1 MRFYKFLLLLFLLT
15 QAPAVFSQS
24 SYALKKKKQALQR
37 EINLLQKNANQA
49 AKNKRLT
56 LSQINALNTKIGL
69 MQDKITVI
77 NSEMKNLDNQITENT
92 HTVQNLKGQLGE
104 LKASYAGMMRFAQRN
119 KNSYDKLM
127 FIFSSGSFN
136 QAYKRIK
143 YLQQFA
149 EYRKKQADYILGKQ
163 KDLKYKI
170 VVLDK
175 SLKEKSNLVHEQEQE
190 KNKLGET
197 KSQQSVILNKYS
209 KQEKQYQQDI
219 ATRKKKQIKL
229 DQQIRAAI
237 ARDIARAKAKALAE
251 EKAAA
256 ARIAAAKAAKLEAAR
271 VAAAK
276 LKAARAA
283 AVKTGNTNGLAA
295 AEKEAAAA
303 TKAADKAAEPTN
315 YLASTPKAAKLS
327 SAFESNRGS
336 LPWPVSSGSIT
347 ERFGRH
353 MEGQASYTNDGV
365 NIETSAGATVR
376 AVFNGTVSIVNNQ
389 YGRYFI
395 LIKHGGYYTVYQNL
409 STVSV
414 SAGDAVTTRQ
424 TIGVVANDEG
434 RPQLQFQIRRGTV
447 PQNPESWISK

>member
-1 MRFYKFLLLLFLLT
+1 MRLYKLFLVLFLFMN
-15 QAPAVFSQS
+15 ASAAFSQS

-37 EINLLQKNANQA
+37 EINLLQKNANLA
-49 AKNKRLT
+49 ARNKRLT
-56 LSQINALNTKIGL
+56 ISQINALNTKIGL

-119 KNSYDKLM
+119 KNSYDKMM
-127 FIFSSGSFN
+127 FIFSSSSFN

-143 YLQQFA
+143 YLQQFG

-170 VVLDK
+170 VILDK
-175 SLKEKSNLVHEQEQE
+175 SLKEKTSLVQEQEQE
-190 KNKLGET
+190 KNKLGES
-197 KSQQSVILNKYS
+197 KSQQSVILNKFS
-209 KQEKQYQQDI
+209 KQEKQYRQDI
-219 ATRKKKQIKL
+219 ATRKKKQAQL

-237 ARDIARAKAKALAE
+237 ARDIAIAKQKAIAAAKAE
-251 EKAAA
+251 A
-256 ARIAAAKAAKLEAAR
+256 ARIAAVK
-271 VAAAK
+271 AAK

-283 AVKTGNTNGLAA
+283 AAKTGNTKALAA
-295 AEKEAAAA
+295 AEKEAATESTAS
-303 TKAADKAAEPTN
+303 TSTN
-315 YLASTPKAAKLS
+315 YLTATPKSAKLS

-365 NIETSAGATVR
+365 NIETSAGAMVR

-409 STVSV
+409 SSVSV
-414 SAGDAVTTRQ
+414 GAGDAVTTKQ
-424 TIGVVANDEG
+424 AIGVVANDEG

-447 PQNPESWISK
+447 PQNPEAWIAK